1 MTQRSRDRTRQV
13 VTAQIHSTKSSAI
26 PKAGGNITYQVI
38 GRQINEVEVCE
49 VADVLRDGA
58 SKAIA
63 MQIYGSDMARV
74 ATVAAGHASPFA
86 EIRNWFAG
94 VVACC
99 IP

>member
-1 MTQRSRDRTRQV
+1 
-13 VTAQIHSTKSSAI
+13 
-26 PKAGGNITYQVI
+26 
-38 GRQINEVEVCE
+38 VEVCE

>member
-1 MTQRSRDRTRQV
+1 MVSTQIYSM
-13 VTAQIHSTKSSAI
+13 KFSAI
-26 PKAGGNITYQVI
+26 AKAGRNNTCQVI
-38 GRQINEVEVCE
+38 GRQINEMEVCE
-49 VADVLRDGA
+49 VADLLRDGA